1 MTQDVWLTRR
11 EVSARVKVPVATL
24 NQWGPQ
30 GKGPKYALFGRHARY
45 RLSDVIAWENAQLA
59 LFEKPDPQERRFVP
73 VPDWP
78 DGPHLSE
85 PEAGADD

>member
-1 MTQDVWLTRR
+1 MEQDEWLTRR

-45 RLSDVIAWENAQLA
+45 RLSDVIAWENAQFDDQADAPELS
-59 LFEKPDPQERRFVP
+59 
-73 VPDWP
+73 
-78 DGPHLSE
+78 GPETEQAS
-85 PEAGADD
+85 A